1 MDQTDQKR
9 ARSKFFSVDVWTVF
23 GPPSGKKKEIWFMLK
38 HGQNSRFNFHIIEK
52 LSAPWWLRWKEK
64 NLFDPMGFLWDV
76 YWPHWPSL
84 VQIRGPPWVRHESL
98 APRISV
104 KYTLWLKWLSFL
116 NFSTVSVRFGPQH
129 VQRYM
134 ILVRLF
140 EKLVSQPSRSNASG
154 VWKVWTM
161 LPKFQM

>member
-9 ARSKFFSVDVWTVF
+9 ARSKFFSVDVWRVF

-52 LSAPWWLRWKEK
+52 LSAPWWLRWKER

-104 KYTLWLKWLSFL
+104 KLFHCH
-116 NFSTVSVRFGPQH
+116 FTVLYISNRFF
-129 VQRYM
+129 
-134 ILVRLF
+134 ILMTARVNACGQKMHL
-140 EKLVSQPSRSNASG
+140 KLVLAACCLTNSVLLASLT
-154 VWKVWTM
+154 WWD
-161 LPKFQM
+161 

>member
-9 ARSKFFSVDVWTVF
+9 ARSKFFSVDIWRVF

-104 KYTLWLKWLSFL
+104 KVKASSALS
-116 NFSTVSVRFGPQH
+116 SC
-129 VQRYM
+129 
-134 ILVRLF
+134 I
-140 EKLVSQPSRSNASG
+140 
-154 VWKVWTM
+154 
-161 LPKFQM
+161 PKFMTVHNFGCFSKFLSCYEFWYTRTWCILSWKFRLEPSSK

>member
-9 ARSKFFSVDVWTVF
+9 ARSKFFSVDVWRVF

-104 KYTLWLKWLSFL
+104 NTSVNIFL
-116 NFSTVSVRFGPQH
+116 NFALLKK
-129 VQRYM
+129 
-134 ILVRLF
+134 IWA
-140 EKLVSQPSRSNASG
+140 RSFYNSPCELLAKEDFDRNWPIPKG
-154 VWKVWTM
+154 YYGAF
-161 LPKFQM
+161 LP

>member
-9 ARSKFFSVDVWTVF
+9 ARSKFFSVDVWRVF
-23 GPPSGKKKEIWFMLK
+23 GPPSGKKKKEIWFMLK
-38 HGQNSRFNFHIIEK
+38 HGQNIRFNFHIIEK

-84 VQIRGPPWVRHESL
+84 VQIRGPPSVRHESL

-104 KYTLWLKWLSFL
+104 NPIWNRLWNLHCETGGGKFAPNDFWL
-116 NFSTVSVRFGPQH
+116 
-129 VQRYM
+129 
-134 ILVRLF
+134 
-140 EKLVSQPSRSNASG
+140 
-154 VWKVWTM
+154 WK
-161 LPKFQM
+161 LPKMPPNVNKMASKWIFGSLALHRHQI

>member
-9 ARSKFFSVDVWTVF
+9 ARSKFFSVDIWRVF

-104 KYTLWLKWLSFL
+104 KVVFLIIGDMPIFICKVVFL
-116 NFSTVSVRFGPQH
+116 NNLLHF
-129 VQRYM
+129 
-134 ILVRLF
+134 LLF
-140 EKLVSQPSRSNASG
+140 RGMGKNPIRPI
-154 VWKVWTM
+154 WK
-161 LPKFQM
+161 

>member
-1 MDQTDQKR
+1 MSNYLKILRFWKKSLFLPARGAMPNIGAKNLPMDETDQKR
-9 ARSKFFSVDVWTVF
+9 ARSKFFSLDAWRVF

-52 LSAPWWLRWKEK
+52 LSAPWWLRWKER

-104 KYTLWLKWLSFL
+104 KVFI
-116 NFSTVSVRFGPQH
+116 N
-129 VQRYM
+129 M
-134 ILVRLF
+134 I
-140 EKLVSQPSRSNASG
+140 G
-154 VWKVWTM
+154 GI
-161 LPKFQM
+161 